1 MTIKMNNLKKYKT
14 NKINLKYL
22 FIDKI
27 ALNTKLFLVNIIQ
40 EVLWRGQKML
50 TFLI

>member
-1 MTIKMNNLKKYKT
+1 MTIRMNNLNKYKT

-27 ALNTKLFLVNIIQ
+27 AQNTKLYLVNIIQ
-40 EVLWRGQKML
+40 EVLWKD
-50 TFLI
+50 